1 MSSLPCV
8 STEGGRDGGCAGAA
22 GRARAPG
29 RLDEVAG
36 AGARAGSSLPAAVPR
51 SPSKPAREGFLCVLD
66 RVGGGGQVHQGI
78 GKVGEGRQEAW
89 DAAPKTHPVAQVLRC
104 WQPAAPC
111 PPAPSLPP
119 TGLVVP
125 SSREGVLLAHCWWGG
140 SNPSGWVH
148 SLQHPGDGQSLPA
161 GPAET
166 PGPLS
171 CPACCEGPGLGQS
184 QQRPRGGLRAPPQV
198 PAPLPGAA
206 CSPPRCSH
214 PRSSAG
220 QTECPGPRPQ
230 PHMASIQAGPLRPL
244 HSAPPRPAQEGASSC
259 TAQTGTV
266 AGAGWAGSW
275 GWAEAAQ
282 WVWGLKSGSL
292 SRVTLHCVT
301 LDTKANLSQPVSW
314 SAKWVHTQNPD
325 QHVLKGAPFTTGATG
340 PASALSWRCCELG
353 HWEPVPGRQ
362 QGTVEALRGAGVS
375 YRAGQGSQQG
385 PTGRVSAHPDER
397 PLHLA
402 SPELW
407 VGSPPACRASCPWW
421 EPARQAAVGRLG
433 LSCPSG
439 VLSSPCPQPGRRGG
453 LPAVL
458 DAPRPPP

>member
-1 MSSLPCV
+1 MLGRPGERGRPGGWTRWRGRGPERAAPSQLRCPGAPPSRPERASCV
-8 STEGGRDGGCAGAA
+8 SWIGSGEGVRFTRGSGRLGRGDRKPGTLPPKPTPWRKCLGAGSLQPPARPPPAYPPRGWWSQAA
-22 GRARAPG
+22 GKACSWPI
-29 RLDEVAG
+29 
-36 AGARAGSSLPAAVPR
+36 
-51 SPSKPAREGFLCVLD
+51 
-66 RVGGGGQVHQGI
+66 VGGEVQ
-78 GKVGEGRQEAW
+78 
-89 DAAPKTHPVAQVLRC
+89 TH
-104 WQPAAPC
+104 
-111 PPAPSLPP
+111 
-119 TGLVVP
+119 
-125 SSREGVLLAHCWWGG
+125 LAGC
-140 SNPSGWVH
+140 
-148 SLQHPGDGQSLPA
+148 LQHPGDGQSLPA

-266 AGAGWAGSW
+266 AGAGWAGSG